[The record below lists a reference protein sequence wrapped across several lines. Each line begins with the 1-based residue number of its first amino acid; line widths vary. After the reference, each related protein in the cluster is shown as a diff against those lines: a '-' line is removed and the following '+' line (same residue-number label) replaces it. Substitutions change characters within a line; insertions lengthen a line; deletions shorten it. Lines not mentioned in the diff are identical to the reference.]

1 MGEVFILDYCRTPI
15 GSFMGSLANF
25 TAVELGSLVC
35 RELINKITSQYPG
48 FDKNQIQQVFF
59 GNVIS
64 AGLGQN
70 IARQISKNAG
80 IEAPSVTINMV
91 CGSGMESIHQGYKS
105 ILVGEADVVLVGG
118 TESMSNAPYLNKSI
132 RKGNKF
138 GNISVIDSI
147 LSDGLTDAFGG
158 KHMGELTEETN
169 LKYNIT
175 REMQDTYAKM
185 SYSKARDAL
194 SQGKYANEIVA
205 INVGNGKSDNVV
217 IGVDEEINK
226 VPDLAKL
233 TSLKPAFSKSGTITP
248 GNASK
253 LNDGASAMILV
264 SKRFIEE
271 MGLRPVARIM
281 GFDISVGDPA
291 EFSRIPILSINR
303 ILSKLNITHDQVDL
317 YEINEAFSSVP
328 IMFHHES
335 TVAYEKINI
344 YGGAVALGHPIGSS
358 GSRIVGTLISALH
371 NENKLIG
378 CASICNGGGGAIS
391 MILQKCDIIS

>member
-1 MGEVFILDYCRTPI
+1 
-15 GSFMGSLANF
+15 MGSLANF
-25 TAVELGSLVC
+25 SAVELGSLVC
-35 RELINKITSQYPG
+35 KELINKITSQYPTK

-80 IEAPSVTINMV
+80 IEAPSITINMV

-105 ILVGEADVVLVGG
+105 ILVGEADMVLVGG
-118 TESMSNAPYLNKSI
+118 TESMSNTPYLNKSI

-147 LSDGLTDAFGG
+147 LSDGLTDAFSG
-158 KHMGELTEETN
+158 KHMGELTEEVN

-205 INVGNGKSDNVV
+205 INTGNGNGKSDNVV

-226 VPDLAKL
+226 VPDLGKL

-264 SKRFIEE
+264 SKKFIEE
-271 MGLRPVARIM
+271 MGLQPVARIM

-291 EFSRIPILSINR
+291 EFSRVPILSINR
-303 ILSKLNITHDQVDL
+303 VLSKLNITHDQVDL

-328 IMFHHES
+328 IMFHQES
-335 TVAYEKINI
+335 GVEYDKINI

-358 GSRIVGTLISALH
+358 GSRIVGTLISALR

-391 MILQKCDIIS
+391 MILKTC